1 VPDNILNKV
10 ERAVQGKQTPLLV
23 IDRNVIRRKFNELKQ
38 GFGNARIC
46 YALKTNPHW
55 RIVELLQKL
64 GSDFEISSEEELN
77 ILLRRGIS
85 PDRIIVSNPVKTEAC
100 IRAAAR
106 AGVDLF
112 AFDSSAEI
120 EKLSGFAPRSKV
132 YVRLVVSN
140 DGSQWPLT
148 RKFGVE
154 VKEAVD
160 LLYEARNRGLQ
171 PYGLT
176 FHVGSQN
183 TVAEAWIRALEKSK
197 LVWDLARD
205 RGMELRMLNI
215 GGGFPIKY
223 GDNSCALD
231 DTVLRIRET
240 IDTLFP
246 GGIEVYVEPGRI
258 LVGEAG
264 VLIGTVIGK
273 AARNG
278 EKWLYLDVGVFNG
291 LMETVG
297 GIQYPMASLKNGG
310 MEKWVLAGPSC
321 DSFDIVQND
330 VLLPELEVGDLVY
343 ILSAGAYTTAYASR
357 FDGTVIPRITFI

>member
-1 VPDNILNKV
+1 MPDNNLNRV
-10 ERAVQGKQTPLLV
+10 ERAVKGKQTPLLV
-23 IDRNVIRRKFNELKQ
+23 IDRNVIRHKFNELKQ
-38 GFGNARIC
+38 VFGNARIC

-55 RIVELLQKL
+55 RIVELLQEL

-85 PDRIIVSNPVKTEAC
+85 PDRIIASNPVKTEAC
-100 IRAAAR
+100 IRAAAK
-106 AGVDLF
+106 AGVELF
-112 AFDSSAEI
+112 AFDSYAEI
-120 EKLSGFAPRSKV
+120 EKLASFAQKSKV
-132 YVRLVVSN
+132 YVRLTVSN
-140 DGSQWPLT
+140 EGSQWPLT

-154 VKEAVD
+154 VEEAVD
-160 LLYEARNRGLQ
+160 LLDAARKKGLQ

-183 TVAEAWIRALEKSK
+183 TTTEAWIRALEKSK
-197 LVWDLARD
+197 SVWDLAGH
-205 RGMELRMLNI
+205 RGIELRMLNI

-223 GDNSCALD
+223 GENSFAID
-231 DTVLRIRET
+231 DIAGRIKET
-240 IDTLFP
+240 IDTVFP
-246 GGIEVYVEPGRI
+246 RDIEVYVEPGRI

-264 VLIGTVIGK
+264 ILIGTVIGK

-278 EKWLYLDVGVFNG
+278 EKWLYLDIGVFNG

-310 MEKWVLAGPSC
+310 MDKWVLAGPSC
-321 DSFDIVQND
+321 DSLDIVQND
-330 VLLPELEVGDLVY
+330 VLLPELEVGDRVY